1 MDKITRYV
9 SRTVFTAIALTLLV
23 FLALDF
29 IFGLIS
35 QLEKVTENY
44 TAFEAF
50 KYMVFTMPRRLY
62 DYIPYS
68 CLIGCLAGLGLLA
81 SSSELTIIRAAGV
94 SVKRI
99 AWMALRPAL
108 VFILIAMTVGEFV
121 APYTEQMADNRRNFL
136 RHNAMQKAPQNMWNR
151 EGSEFMYVNA
161 VLPNGVVYGLTRY
174 QFNDQHQLESAS
186 FTRQATY
193 QDNVWQEEDISI
205 TYLAGDSIRNEVIPS
220 RRWETN
226 LTPNLFN
233 ILVLAPEDISLRN
246 LHYYIDYLNKQ
257 NLTSSSYSLAFWQK
271 TLQPLATAA
280 LVLVAISF
288 IFGPLRS
295 VTMGQRIFTGV
306 VFGIV
311 FVLLQKLLWPSSL
324 VFGFPPLIAVMIPIV
339 LCVSLGIY
347 LLNRA
352 R

>member
-205 TYLAGDSIRNEVIPS
+205 TYLVGDSIRNEVIPS

-288 IFGPLRS
+288 VFGPLRS

-311 FVLLQKLLWPSSL
+311 FVLLQKLLGPSSL

>member
-68 CLIGCLAGLGLLA
+68 CLIGCLAGLGVLA

-94 SVKRI
+94 SVRRV

-108 VFILIAMTVGEFV
+108 VFIFIAMLVGEFI

-136 RHNAMQKAPQNMWNR
+136 RNNAMQKAPQNMWNR
-151 EGSEFMYVNA
+151 EGNEFMYVNA

-174 QFNDQHQLESAS
+174 QFNGQHQLVSAS
-186 FTRQATY
+186 FSRQATY
-193 QDNVWQEEDISI
+193 RDNYWQEEDISI
-205 TYLAGDSIRNEVIPS
+205 TYLGGDAVRNEVIPT

-246 LHYYIDYLNKQ
+246 LHYYINYLNKQ
-257 NLTSSSYSLAFWQK
+257 NLTSSGYSLAFWQK

-311 FVLLQKLLWPSSL
+311 FLLLQNLLGPSSV
-324 VFGFPPLIAVMIPIV
+324 VFGFPPLIAVMIPIA
-339 LCVSLGIY
+339 LCVALGIY

>member
-1 MDKITRYV
+1 MNKITRYV
-9 SRTVFTAIALTLLV
+9 SRTVFTAIALTLVV

-29 IFGLIS
+29 IFSLINE
-35 QLEKVTENY
+35 LEKVNGNY

-50 KYMVFTMPRRLY
+50 KYMLFTMPRRLY

-81 SSSELTIIRAAGV
+81 SSSELVIIRAAGV

-108 VFILIAMTVGEFV
+108 AFIFVAMVVGEFV
-121 APYTEQMADNRRNFL
+121 APYTEQMADNRRSFL
-136 RHNAMQKAPQNMWNR
+136 RYNNTQKAPQNMWNR
-151 EGSEFMYVNA
+151 EGNEFMYVNA
-161 VLPNGVVYGLTRY
+161 VLPNGVIYGLTRY
-174 QFNDQHQLESAS
+174 QFDDKHQLVSAS

-193 QDNVWQEEDISI
+193 QDNYWQEEDVSV
-205 TYLAGDSIRNEVIPS
+205 TYIEADVIRNQVIPS
-220 RRWETN
+220 RRWDTN

-246 LHYYIDYLNKQ
+246 LRYYIDYLDKQ
-257 NLTSSSYSLAFWQK
+257 NLTSSGYSLAFWQK
-271 TLQPLATAA
+271 SLQPLATAA

-306 VFGIV
+306 VLGIV
-311 FVLLQKLLWPSSL
+311 FVLLQRLLGPSSL
-324 VFGFPPLIAVMIPIV
+324 VFGFAPLIAVMIPIA
-339 LCVSLGIY
+339 LCVALGIY
-347 LLNRA
+347 LLSRA

>member
-1 MDKITRYV
+1 MNKITRYV
-9 SRTVFTAIALTLLV
+9 SRTVFTAIALTLMV

-29 IFGLIS
+29 IFSLINE
-35 QLEKVTENY
+35 LEKVNGNY
-44 TAFEAF
+44 TALEAF
-50 KYMVFTMPRRLY
+50 KYMLFTMPRRLY

-81 SSSELTIIRAAGV
+81 SSSELVIIRAAGV

-108 VFILIAMTVGEFV
+108 AFIVVAMIIGEFV

-136 RHNAMQKAPQNMWNR
+136 RYNNAQKAPQNMWNR
-151 EGSEFMYVNA
+151 EGNEFMYVNA
-161 VLPNGVVYGLTRY
+161 VLPNGVIYGLTRY
-174 QFNDQHQLESAS
+174 QFNDQHQLVSAS

-193 QDNVWQEEDISI
+193 QDNYWQEEDISI
-205 TYLAGDSIRNEVIPS
+205 THIEADAIRNEVIPS

-246 LHYYIDYLNKQ
+246 LRYYIDYLNKQ
-257 NLTSSSYSLAFWQK
+257 NLTSSGYSLAFWQK
-271 TLQPLATAA
+271 SLQPLATAA

-311 FVLLQKLLWPSSL
+311 FVLLQRLLGPSSL
-324 VFGFPPLIAVMIPIV
+324 VFGFAPLIAVMIPIL
-339 LCVSLGIY
+339 LCVALGIY

>member
-1 MDKITRYV
+1 
-9 SRTVFTAIALTLLV
+9 
-23 FLALDF
+23 
-29 IFGLIS
+29 
-35 QLEKVTENY
+35 VTEQY
-44 TAFEAF
+44 TAYEAF
-50 KYMVFTMPRRLY
+50 KYMLFTMPRRLY

-81 SSSELTIIRAAGV
+81 SSSELVIIRAAGV

-99 AWMALRPAL
+99 AWMALRPTL
-108 VFILIAMTVGEFV
+108 VFIFIALTVGEFV
-121 APYTEQMADNRRNFL
+121 APYTEQMADNRRHFL
-136 RHNAMQKAPQNMWNR
+136 RYNGVQKAPQNMWNR
-151 EGSEFMYVNA
+151 EGNEFMYVNA

-174 QFNDQHQLESAS
+174 QFNDQHQLQSAS

-193 QDNVWQEEDISI
+193 QDNYWQEEDISI
-205 TYLAGDSIRNEVIPS
+205 TYLENDSTRNEIIPS
-220 RRWETN
+220 RRWDTH

-246 LHYYIDYLNKQ
+246 LRYYVNYLEKQ
-257 NLTSSSYSLAFWQK
+257 NLTSRNYSLAFWQK
-271 TLQPLATAA
+271 SLQPLVTAA

-306 VFGIV
+306 LLGIV
-311 FVLLQKLLWPSSL
+311 FMLLQRLLGPLSI
-324 VFGFPPLIAVMIPIV
+324 VFGFSPLIAVLIPIV
-339 LCVSLGIY
+339 LCMALGIY
-347 LLNRA
+347 LLNKA

>member
-311 FVLLQKLLWPSSL
+311 FLLMQNLLGPSSL
-324 VFGFPPLIAVMIPIV
+324 VFGFPPFIAVMIPIV